1 MFDLKLIGLI
11 HKKETLRVKTGIDEA
26 LHAKK
31 LIIGNHKQLE
41 TNGNKLYLTKTDR
54 LTHAYVHWL
63 ADVHLAVFAPAF
75 AFVAVRQRTLT
86 QTAKCP

>member
-1 MFDLKLIGLI
+1 MSGSVSSEISGSVCTEIFNLKLIGLI

-54 LTHAYVHWL
+54 LIL
-63 ADVHLAVFAPAF
+63 RLPAVG
-75 AFVAVRQRTLT
+75 TT
-86 QTAKCP
+86 QHGSIG